1 VKGALLRGLGATALV
16 AACAPAATESQG
28 RETPDQVR
36 RIIAQAICLAE
47 AYPGTAIA
55 SDSAGIVSVYQG
67 TLGSVAARDIAAV
80 RAMARDARP
89 SQPTPVG
96 DRNFAIARCVLFA
109 ERADVLMA
117 LGMSG
122 PGLVGA
128 AFRRP
133 DPADAKATTCP
144 APANTLAHVERWR

>member
-1 VKGALLRGLGATALV
+1 MKAALLRGLGATALV

-55 SDSAGIVSVYQG
+55 SDSVGIVSVYQG

-80 RAMARDARP
+80 RAMARDAKP

-109 ERADVLMA
+109 ERADVARA
-117 LGMSG
+117 LG
-122 PGLVGA
+122 
-128 AFRRP
+128 
-133 DPADAKATTCP
+133 
-144 APANTLAHVERWR
+144 ER